1 MLAFLLLGSSPAD
14 LDQILSN
21 PKLDGAIVSAT
32 VTDLDGKVIYEHNS
46 SLHVVPA
53 SNQKLLSNSF
63 ALWELGPDYRPK
75 TSFWKFPSRIVIDS
89 PGDPLMTYEQLKKA
103 RKDLGLSR
111 DLPVFVHE
119 EYAPQIPDGWD
130 HDDLPNKYAAPVCA
144 FTFDRGSFTAWCR
157 KGKAILLPEPFG
169 VKTTYTRA
177 SGKPEVHYDPFARK
191 VTVTGTLPASDK
203 ELDTLALPRPDEA
216 AASLIGCGFTS
227 TTDVPQASPD
237 LVVIGG
243 STIEI
248 VRACL
253 PPSDNN
259 LAENLLLMGARKE
272 GELGASPY
280 PLACRRMKSFL
291 SNVVGI
297 NPADVHAFDGSGLSR
312 HDYVTTRA
320 IAKLMSWALNQ
331 PTGPAWRAALAH
343 SGSGTLAS
351 RLKGITFDGKTGSLD
366 MVSSLSGY
374 LTTKSGKQL
383 VVSIILNEYSCS
395 AADAHN
401 VQDQFLSTLAAG

>member
-1 MLAFLLLGSSPAD
+1 MLALLLLGSGPSD

-21 PKLDGAIVSAT
+21 PKLDGAVVSAI
-32 VTDLDGKVIYEHNS
+32 VTDLAGKVVYEHNS
-46 SLHVVPA
+46 ALHVIPA

-75 TSFWKFPSRIVIDS
+75 TSFWKFPTRIVIDS

-103 RKDLGLSR
+103 RKDLGASR
-111 DLPVFVHE
+111 DLPVHVHE

-144 FTFDRGSFTAWCR
+144 FTFDRGSFAAWCR
-157 KGKAILLPEPFG
+157 NGKAILLPEPFG
-169 VKTTYTRA
+169 VKTTYTRG

-191 VTVTGTLPASDK
+191 VTVTGSLPASDK

-227 TTDVPQASPD
+227 TTDVPQTSPD

-248 VRACL
+248 VKACL

-272 GELGASPY
+272 GELGTNPY

-297 NPADVHAFDGSGLSR
+297 SPTDVHAFDGSGLSR

-343 SGSGTLAS
+343 SGSGTLVS

-401 VQDQFLSTLAAG
+401 VQDQFLSALAAG